1 MSGGPVT
8 LTCVAVAGYKGLD
21 VCGGRV
27 SDNRIAVGLS
37 GGSGAHVAVVV
48 AGGGEVLRERSE
60 DLRDDLHA
68 PRPAQQSA
76 TLGGRQVAHV
86 SVVCGKT
93 EQSET
98 ESTHKGV
105 N

>member
-8 LTCVAVAGYKGLD
+8 FTCVAVFGYKGLD
-21 VCGGRV
+21 VCGGRG

-37 GGSGAHVAVVV
+37 GGSGGAPVAVVV

-60 DLRDDLHA
+60 DLRDDLYA
-68 PRPAQQSA
+68 PGPAQQSA
-76 TLGGRQVAHV
+76 TFGGRQVAHV
-86 SVVCGKT
+86 SVVSGKT

-98 ESTHKGV
+98 ESTH
-105 N
+105 